1 MIGTTVCGKVEP
13 MRLQHELATLTKT
26 NVFKNVWNFVLAV
39 FLFYPIAHTPMI
51 ADDLYIPFDQVDRG
65 GTGFIDSLQF
75 GWFVGY
81 HGPSFRPNGAI
92 FGAIHTWVSLE
103 LASKLRIDMTY
114 LFGLTKII
122 LLFLICYQLTAVLS
136 KTVSAPTYC
145 PQLARLMIVITAITI
160 QIHGIWS
167 NDPVVSF
174 PIAGLG
180 STLLGLTVIAKFSND
195 FSSLNYYK
203 ASIIGLIGVFAVC
216 YYELTYG
223 AVIGVSAAYILHR
236 IFVERRISRQATF
249 ITLLLGFPASCA
261 VIFGRLHA
269 SAVAQSYGG
278 TTVGSATQIARTFY
292 INAVSS
298 LPGSG
303 WGLSRTSLSGFPK
316 LSYYSLVT
324 LLVISIVL
332 LKKQDVNIVRGK
344 QQMWITFFPIVC
356 YFLFAN
362 LLLAATTKI
371 QMEVRA
377 IGQVYTAYPVGMALC
392 VMLVCL
398 AIYASNCITFRT
410 FRPLLIATLI
420 VFASLQVCINHNLS
434 GRLRSMAGP
443 SRELVNNYSTGSST
457 AERCLI
463 ITNWM
468 NGNWP
473 EYYETGIFKGL
484 NLASNHYY
492 GRDYCD
498 G

>member
-1 MIGTTVCGKVEP
+1 MIGTTVCGKVKP
-13 MRLQHELATLTKT
+13 MQLQHESETLIKT
-26 NVFKNVWNFVLAV
+26 NVLKHVWNFLLAI

-81 HGPSFRPNGAI
+81 HGPSFRPSGAI
-92 FGAIHTWVSLE
+92 FGAVHTWVSLE

-114 LFGLTKII
+114 LFGLTKIV
-122 LLFLICYQLTAVLS
+122 LLVLICYQLTAVLS
-136 KTVSAPTYC
+136 KTLSAPTYC

-174 PIAGLG
+174 PIAGFG
-180 STLLGLTVIAKFSND
+180 STLLGLTVIAKFAND
-195 FSSLNYYK
+195 FSSLNYFK
-203 ASIIGLIGVFAVC
+203 ASIIGFIGVFAVC

-223 AVIGVSAAYILHR
+223 AVLGVSGAFVLNR
-236 IFVERRISRQATF
+236 IFVERRISWQTALT
-249 ITLLLGFPASCA
+249 TLLLGLPASCA
-261 VIFGRLHA
+261 VVFGRLHA

-278 TTVGSATQIARTFY
+278 TTVGSATQIVRTFY

-303 WGLSRTSLSGFPK
+303 WGLSRISLSGFPK
-316 LSYYSLVT
+316 VSYYSLVT
-324 LLVISIVL
+324 LLVVSIVL
-332 LKKQDVNIVRGK
+332 LKKQDVNIVRAK
-344 QQMWITFFPIVC
+344 QQLWITFFPIVF
-356 YFLFAN
+356 YFFFAN
-362 LLLAATTKI
+362 SLLALTSKI
-371 QMEVRA
+371 QMEVRT

-398 AIYASNCITFRT
+398 AFYASNCITFRT
-410 FRPLLIATLI
+410 FRPLFIATLI
-420 VFASLQVCINHNLS
+420 VFASLQVSINHNLS

-443 SRELVNNYSTGSST
+443 NRELVNNYSTSSTT
-457 AERCLI
+457 AERCSI

-473 EYYETGIFKGL
+473 EYYETGIFRGL

-498 G
+498 R